1 MKTHDY
7 FGRDIPLSNG
17 KTMHVRPEAMV
28 YADDVVEQLPALSA
42 QALGPDAPRTAG
54 VLMDSRTAEVAGDA
68 VAIELKAAGWDV
80 LPLVVPDPAPGK
92 DPVCDEATRDLLIP
106 ALSDARLIV
115 PVGGGV
121 MNDLAKLVALE
132 SGAEVIC
139 FATAASMNGFASAN
153 IALAVEGVKTVVYG
167 QAVYGVVSSP
177 SVLAQAPWELTASG
191 LGDVLAKSVS
201 SADWKLNHLLFG
213 EEYLPECVELIADIE
228 PLYFDNPQ
236 GLAQRDPQA
245 IAALFDALQLTGVAM
260 TLAGT
265 SAPAS
270 GGEHLI
276 SHSLDMLAA
285 VESIEHDYHGRQ
297 VGIGTTIAAEL
308 YARVLAVET
317 PQPRD
322 PKRAACSDTWG
333 PLTAAVGK
341 QLAEKQQKLAT
352 LNEKLIAPQTWDTL
366 RSKLAPM
373 LRPSGSIR
381 NCLRQANAAASAH
394 DIGVDAE
401 RLVQILL
408 HADEIRSRVTCL
420 DLAWATGVLPDQAED
435 IITTTVG

>member
-7 FGRDIPLSNG
+7 FGRDVPLSNG
-17 KTMHVRPEAMV
+17 KTLHVRPEAMI
-28 YADDVVEQLPALSA
+28 YADDAVAQLPALGA
-42 QALGPDAPRTAG
+42 QAVGPDASRTAG
-54 VLMDSRTAEVAGDA
+54 VLMDSRTADVAGDA
-68 VAIELKAAGWDV
+68 VALELKAAGWDV
-80 LPLVVPDPAPGK
+80 LPLVVPDPALGK
-92 DPVCDEATRDLLIP
+92 DPVCDEATRDTLLP
-106 ALSDARLIV
+106 ALADMSLVV

-121 MNDLAKLVALE
+121 MNDLAKLVAMA
-132 SGAEVIC
+132 SRAEVIC

-153 IALAVEGVKTVVYG
+153 IALAVDGVKTVVYG
-167 QAVYGVVSSP
+167 RAVYSVVSSP
-177 SVLAQAPWELTASG
+177 KILAEAPWKLTASG

-236 GLAQRDPQA
+236 GLAKRDPQA
-245 IAALFDALQLTGVAM
+245 LAALFDALQLTGVAM

-285 VESIEHDYHGRQ
+285 VEGIEHDYHGRQ
-297 VGIGTTIAAEL
+297 VGIGTTLAAEL
-308 YARVLAVET
+308 YARVLATET
-317 PQPRD
+317 PQPRQ
-322 PKRAACSDTWG
+322 PKQAPCSSTWG
-333 PLTAAVGK
+333 ALTPAVSK
-341 QLAEKQQKLAT
+341 QLAEKQQKLVT
-352 LNEKLIAPQTWDTL
+352 LNDKLTDGQTWDTL
-366 RSKLAPM
+366 RSELAPM
-373 LRPSGSIR
+373 LRPSSSIR
-381 NCLRQANAAASAH
+381 NCLRQANAAACAH
-394 DIGVDAE
+394 DIGVDSA
-401 RLVQILL
+401 RLVDILL

-435 IITTTVG
+435 IVATTVG